1 MGTYILPA
9 CVASSGVL
17 FAWRGDWPSA
27 VVFCAFGGVF
37 ATQQWLE
44 KQGELSQ
51 RMREATDKLSA
62 KSEQVQALE
71 SKVHQLNE
79 RMLRYETRA
88 R

>member
-44 KQGELSQ
+44 KQGELSR
-51 RMREATDKLSA
+51 RMQEATDKLHA
-62 KSEQVQALE
+62 KSEHLQALDG
-71 SKVHQLNE
+71 KVTQLSE
-79 RMLRYETRA
+79 RMLRYETRV